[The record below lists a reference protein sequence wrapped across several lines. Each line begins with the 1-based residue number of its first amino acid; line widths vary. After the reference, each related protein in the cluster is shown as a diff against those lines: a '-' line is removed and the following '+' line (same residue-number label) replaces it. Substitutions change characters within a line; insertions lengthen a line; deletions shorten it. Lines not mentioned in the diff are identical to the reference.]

1 MFFRREGT
9 LGIDM
14 ILSNFDIPAAT
25 QKFVWPVLSVLAGW
39 ILGAVME
46 KIAVGRLK
54 ALAAR
59 TSWEGDDIVIDA
71 LRGLSRW
78 IGALIGLHATLFNQA
93 VSANLGEWLHKVTVF
108 AAVMVATVFAARAAV
123 GFVKLSTRTVE
134 GVVPSMTIFHSLTK
148 VAVFVL
154 GILIALQSVGISIAP
169 ILTAL
174 GVGGLAT
181 ALALQPTL
189 ANLFSGIQILA
200 SRTINQGDFVR
211 LGSGEEGTVM
221 DISWRITTIRTPTNN
236 LVLVPNAKLA
246 DAVVT
251 NFHGPD
257 LEVPVVVPVGVA
269 YGSDLAKVEAVSI
282 AVAREVQESVEGAIR
297 GFEPVVRF
305 SALQDS
311 DIAFN
316 VILRVNIQE
325 WGRQGL
331 VRHEFLKRLVEAYRR
346 EGIEIPYPHRVM
358 VQKDA
363 NPPVA

>member
-1 MFFRREGT
+1 MDSF
-9 LGIDM
+9 
-14 ILSNFDIPAAT
+14 LSFFDIDWAWVPRVA
-25 QKFVWPVLSVLAGW
+25 WPTFFVLSGW
-39 ILGAVME
+39 VLGALLE
-46 KIAVGRLK
+46 RIAVGRLRL
-54 ALAAR
+54 LAAR
-59 TSWEGDDIVIDA
+59 TSWEGDDIFIEA
-71 LRGLSRW
+71 FRGLVRW
-78 IGALIGLHATLFNQA
+78 VGALVGLHLALLRWP
-93 VSANLGEWLHKVTVF
+93 VSADAGHWLRNGTLIV
-108 AAVMVATVFAARAAV
+108 AVLVATVFASRAAV
-123 GFVKLSTRTVE
+123 GLVKLSTRRVE
-134 GVVPSMTIFHSLTK
+134 GVAPSMTIFHSITR
-148 VAVFVL
+148 VAVFAM

-200 SRTINQGDFVR
+200 SRTIKPGDFIR
-211 LGSGEEGTVM
+211 LGTGEEGSVT

-257 LEVPVVVPVGVA
+257 LEVPVVVPVSVA
-269 YGSDLAKVEAVSI
+269 YGSDLQKVEAVSI
-282 AVAREVQESVEGAIR
+282 AAAREVQESVEGAIR
-297 GFEPVVRF
+297 GFEPLVRF

-331 VRHEFLKRLVEAYRR
+331 VRHEFLKKLVDAYRR

-358 VQKDA
+358 IQKD
-363 NPPVA
+363 